1 MSKNNQANIQQIDKG
16 DKTEELIEQLR
27 QLMMDESNSKGL
39 YQEYNSISEER
50 GGKTQKSED
59 ELLLKSTDDN
69 DNSQQLL
76 KNLEQHTNFGQP
88 QNLNS
93 LQFQKDVYE
102 DEQKAN
108 NFPKKHRR
116 DKKLFKGISR
126 YLIKK
131 IKRIKNEE
139 KNRRKNMR
147 KNSINDFLKD
157 TPTICPKNTF
167 NFLNFPKDFENNF
180 GSEKGN
186 DIYINPINN
195 KAFVSNLMKNMEEE
209 LTNLKISPN
218 INNISSSQQ
227 NPDGLSSDGEDLETT
242 LP

>member
-50 GGKTQKSED
+50 GTKTQKSED

>member
-76 KNLEQHTNFGQP
+76 KNLKQHTNFGQP

-126 YLIKK
+126 YLI
-131 IKRIKNEE
+131 
-139 KNRRKNMR
+139 
-147 KNSINDFLKD
+147 
-157 TPTICPKNTF
+157 
-167 NFLNFPKDFENNF
+167 
-180 GSEKGN
+180 
-186 DIYINPINN
+186 
-195 KAFVSNLMKNMEEE
+195 
-209 LTNLKISPN
+209 
-218 INNISSSQQ
+218 
-227 NPDGLSSDGEDLETT
+227 
-242 LP
+242 